1 MKKKLLSYLLIICMV
16 VTMMPV
22 STLNVSAAEG
32 QIDRFV
38 QHAIDHLGDR
48 YNTFDDNE
56 AFGGNWCVLF
66 VGHCASKTGLKSI
79 MSTGT
84 DTPDKFAYETVDK
97 KGGRIIFV
105 DKSFYNAKRNNFKNK
120 QRVEMNED
128 YQPRKGDL
136 IIFSSDRY
144 KWWTHIGIVRAD
156 CKYAKKNVLT
166 IEGNTGS
173 DYYTSST
180 VAKRTR
186 TSPIAGPGYIVAYV
200 KPKYSDSICTTHV
213 ADTKSGDCKNC
224 GAAYITWDEE
234 QKLLDTS
241 YASSDKKFYTMTA
254 KANLRKYPETGSVKK
269 AVAKGDGVRVLG
281 KVKNKNWYKAQDVT
295 GMTGYIS
302 ADLVKTHTV
311 SASDRSD
318 LRINLKAT
326 DGKQIKKGSKVYVTG
341 SVSSDYPLKKVRI
354 TISYNGSAMKTKSQE
369 FGSYIRRSAYLG
381 NTWEFVRALN
391 LGDLACGTYSIR
403 VAATDVTRKNAAVS
417 ETATVTVYNPAVDS
431 PKIEEI
437 PETGG
442 KNVRISNSAG
452 GTLYYTVNGKAGST
466 TTSSKKFTLQ
476 EGVTKFKAYVV
487 NQKGRSP
494 NVYRDASLSKLA
506 APGIK
511 IEQKGRRGNIT
522 ISAANRADTVMYRK
536 GESGGYSIYD
546 GRPVAVGNGDTVYAY
561 STRKGFVKSDVV
573 SETAEF
579 AEPEAPEIKLLNEE
593 ADIAVGGIATVAWEK
608 DRKAQSYKAVLCR
621 DGNVVKEIE
630 TEEPQVAFALEE
642 AGEYTVEVTA
652 SNEIGESEASNVLTV
667 RGRKPLKVIFAK
679 EAEGDSEQ
687 TEILAE
693 LEVPYGSTAGV
704 QEVPQKKGYE
714 FAGWKNLATG
724 TISVNE
730 YQNAKVK
737 EDTTYVAAYTA
748 KTYKVRFFSSSGQ
761 YLETRSFRYGEPVNT
776 EDVNVPDVGAG
787 ETLQWYVIK
796 TSDGNSRADI
806 SFVDSDMDVQA
817 VSRWDNPEL
826 PVKTLGISTTQNG
839 TGLRVKADIT
849 TDASKEKE
857 LDFYLI
863 VALKGRT
870 PDGTEKTIYA
880 DRIAARINKEEN
892 AGSYIFDVTPNDISM
907 NKIESPWIEV
917 IAVESR
923 ADGSTGSTYSEA
935 ARCNVTIE
943 KQYTEGPWSLEK
955 PEKKDGREIESKVQ
969 YFYRNRLYKY
979 GTEQPSGGYSAAGT
993 EYYNFTS
1000 GKWQKSASSA
1010 YGIWK
1015 CDKPEASTDTSRKD
1029 YTTKIEVENKQG
1041 VYKTYAYYC
1050 DCKRVCWKNSTGSCG
1065 YCGSKTRN
1073 SMTMYSQKDPCSVY
1087 SKDKTANDG
1096 SYILPKTIGESS
1108 PGKLGTV
1115 YCMYYKGSRTTSFTT
1130 AAKGGHI
1137 YVWPSATP
1145 QKTIYRTKK
1154 TRTRTVYSKWGEWSE
1169 GSDTPVSGDETK
1181 KQTLYRYMDVTEEEV
1196 AKEDLKG
1203 ETRQFTGIIDGE
1215 DLSEKTAT
1223 VMVYQM
1229 NNTDPNRYQMQY
1241 IGQTVIGEGN
1251 SYSFSFVPRNE
1262 PTLETGKY
1270 IVALS
1275 IEGTKGLI
1283 NVGTVGKEIKYTV
1296 RLHYTDENGEE
1307 KIAEQT
1313 VEENGDADLS
1323 GIEIPQREG
1332 YIFTGWS
1339 KRTNNITSDMATGR
1353 DSEENP
1359 VVDIEAQ
1366 YMPVRNTVVFV
1377 DWINES
1383 IHIEHEMTGEKINAP
1398 ERPDETPGYRFI
1410 GWKLEDGTMVEA
1422 NTLIDVTGDMII
1434 SAEFEQAEYVVRFMG
1449 TDGNAVDSQT
1459 VKYGE
1464 SAEPPAYTP
1473 SSGFFVGWSTET
1485 EWWNVTDDTD
1495 VYPVM
1500 IYDESAL
1507 KPESDIVTEEDAE
1520 GKEKRVLRL
1529 STREEGAE
1537 IYYTTDGTSPDAE
1550 KIMKYLNTE
1559 NKSDYIG
1566 SISAYEK
1573 ELVFNEDSEIKAVS
1587 YVEGKNLS
1595 EENVIYYEPQLTED
1609 DSEAIYTPGEEWKEI
1624 GTYEVRA
1631 KAGKEITLSV
1641 DLDENPGLSGYDLL
1655 VTCDRDVFYT
1665 DRDEYDSPAY
1675 IPGTVSEDG
1684 TGAAMDS
1691 EDGYRIVWN
1700 SDSGSET
1707 GGNMFTMTMHV
1718 NDDAETGTYKVGV
1731 YYMPENT
1738 VNGYYDE
1745 VSLDNARVS
1754 IESSASIRLDTLEI
1768 NLGRSSWAYE
1778 GTEIKPSVVIEGLK
1792 EGEDYTVSYENN
1804 VNAGTAKAVIA
1815 GKGDYTGTVE
1825 KEFTITPV
1833 SIANAEIEEVAD
1845 QICRE
1850 DVAEPEIK
1858 AMFKGRQ
1865 LKQGEDYTVS
1875 YENNGSEGT
1884 ATAVIKGTGNFSGTE
1899 KRSFRIISADQRKDA
1914 DVTGSIYLKGAE
1926 ESPVIRLYPAGT
1938 EKSLIRE
1945 DIRKNAGTVEGSIE
1959 IETGELTESGDG
1971 YAAAYGFTADR
1982 GDWIIAA
1989 YARGYGLHIEDMIL
2003 GGDRSLDIRMYL
2015 LGDVNG
2021 DGKVSIGDRT
2031 MLTRY
2036 LANWSGYEEAVRKEV
2051 ADINGDGRIGIADVT
2066 ILRRHLAGWKGYENL
2081 R

>member
-1 MKKKLLSYLLIICMV
+1 M
-16 VTMMPV
+16 
-22 STLNVSAAEG
+22 
-32 QIDRFV
+32 
-38 QHAIDHLGDR
+38 
-48 YNTFDDNE
+48 
-56 AFGGNWCVLF
+56 
-66 VGHCASKTGLKSI
+66 
-79 MSTGT
+79 
-84 DTPDKFAYETVDK
+84 
-97 KGGRIIFV
+97 
-105 DKSFYNAKRNNFKNK
+105 
-120 QRVEMNED
+120 
-128 YQPRKGDL
+128 
-136 IIFSSDRY
+136 
-144 KWWTHIGIVRAD
+144 
-156 CKYAKKNVLT
+156 
-166 IEGNTGS
+166 
-173 DYYTSST
+173 
-180 VAKRTR
+180 
-186 TSPIAGPGYIVAYV
+186 
-200 KPKYSDSICTTHV
+200 
-213 ADTKSGDCKNC
+213 
-224 GAAYITWDEE
+224 
-234 QKLLDTS
+234 
-241 YASSDKKFYTMTA
+241 
-254 KANLRKYPETGSVKK
+254 
-269 AVAKGDGVRVLG
+269 
-281 KVKNKNWYKAQDVT
+281 
-295 GMTGYIS
+295 
-302 ADLVKTHTV
+302 
-311 SASDRSD
+311 
-318 LRINLKAT
+318 
-326 DGKQIKKGSKVYVTG
+326 
-341 SVSSDYPLKKVRI
+341 
-354 TISYNGSAMKTKSQE
+354 
-369 FGSYIRRSAYLG
+369 
-381 NTWEFVRALN
+381 
-391 LGDLACGTYSIR
+391 
-403 VAATDVTRKNAAVS
+403 
-417 ETATVTVYNPAVDS
+417 
-431 PKIEEI
+431 
-437 PETGG
+437 
-442 KNVRISNSAG
+442 
-452 GTLYYTVNGKAGST
+452 
-466 TTSSKKFTLQ
+466 
-476 EGVTKFKAYVV
+476 
-487 NQKGRSP
+487 
-494 NVYRDASLSKLA
+494 
-506 APGIK
+506 
-511 IEQKGRRGNIT
+511 
-522 ISAANRADTVMYRK
+522 
-536 GESGGYSIYD
+536 
-546 GRPVAVGNGDTVYAY
+546 Y
-561 STRKGFVKSDVV
+561 STED
-573 SETAEF
+573 
-579 AEPEAPEIKLLNEE
+579 AP
-593 ADIAVGGIATVAWEK
+593 
-608 DRKAQSYKAVLCR
+608 
-621 DGNVVKEIE
+621 
-630 TEEPQVAFALEE
+630 
-642 AGEYTVEVTA
+642 AGY
-652 SNEIGESEASNVLTV
+652 
-667 RGRKPLKVIFAK
+667 
-679 EAEGDSEQ
+679 
-687 TEILAE
+687 E
-693 LEVPYGSTAGV
+693 LE
-704 QEVPQKKGYE
+704 
-714 FAGWKNLATG
+714 
-724 TISVNE
+724 
-730 YQNAKVK
+730 
-737 EDTTYVAAYTA
+737 
-748 KTYKVRFFSSSGQ
+748 
-761 YLETRSFRYGEPVNT
+761 
-776 EDVNVPDVGAG
+776 
-787 ETLQWYVIK
+787 
-796 TSDGNSRADI
+796 
-806 SFVDSDMDVQA
+806 
-817 VSRWDNPEL
+817 
-826 PVKTLGISTTQNG
+826 
-839 TGLRVKADIT
+839 
-849 TDASKEKE
+849 
-857 LDFYLI
+857 
-863 VALKGRT
+863 
-870 PDGTEKTIYA
+870 
-880 DRIAARINKEEN
+880 
-892 AGSYIFDVTPNDISM
+892 
-907 NKIESPWIEV
+907 
-917 IAVESR
+917 
-923 ADGSTGSTYSEA
+923 
-935 ARCNVTIE
+935 
-943 KQYTEGPWSLEK
+943 
-955 PEKKDGREIESKVQ
+955 
-969 YFYRNRLYKY
+969 
-979 GTEQPSGGYSAAGT
+979 GT

-1000 GKWQKSASSA
+1000 GKWQKNESSA
-1010 YGIWK
+1010 YGDWRSSK
-1015 CDKPEASTDTSRKD
+1015 PAESKDKYNEEYEIAVEADHMDVCKS
-1029 YTTKIEVENKQG
+1029 
-1041 VYKTYAYYC
+1041 YAYYC
-1050 DCKRVCWKNSTGSCG
+1050 DCGKICWRNSNFTCR
-1065 YCGSKTRN
+1065 YCGGKTKNLLTIYSSKQVTEW
-1073 SMTMYSQKDPCSVY
+1073 D
-1087 SKDKTANDG
+1087 DTAEA
-1096 SYILPKTIGESS
+1096 YRLPKTVSKS
-1108 PGKLGTV
+1108 KPGVLGTI
-1115 YCMYYKGSRTTSFTT
+1115 YCMYYKGNMTTSFTT
-1130 AAKGGHI
+1130 KSTVNNGHV
-1137 YVWPSATP
+1137 YVWPSVHSSVP
-1145 QKTIYRTKK
+1145 IYRTKT
-1154 TRTRTVYSKWGEWSE
+1154 TRTRNAYIRWSEWSA
-1169 GSDTPVSGDETK
+1169 GSDIPVSGDETK
-1181 KQTLYRYMDVTEEEV
+1181 TQTVYSYQDLTNGEVT
-1196 AKEDLKG
+1196 KKDLEG
-1203 ETRQFTGIIDGE
+1203 EARQFTGTIDGE
-1215 DLSEKTAT
+1215 DLSGKTAT

-1229 NNTDPNRYQMQY
+1229 NNTDPNSYQMQY

-1262 PTLETGKY
+1262 PTLETGNY

-1275 IEGTKGLI
+1275 VEGIEGLI
-1283 NVGTVGKEIKYTV
+1283 NAGIVGNEIKHTV

-1313 VEENGDADLS
+1313 VEENGDADIS
-1323 GIEIPQREG
+1323 EIVIPQREG

-1449 TDGNAVDSQT
+1449 TDGTAVDSQT

-1495 VYPVM
+1495 VYPVV

-1707 GGNMFTMTMHV
+1707 GGNMFTMTMHA

-1850 DVAEPEIK
+1850 DGAEPEIK

-1926 ESPVIRLYPAGT
+1926 EKPVIRLYPAGT

-1945 DIRKNAGTVEGSIE
+1945 DIRKNAGAVEGSIE

-1989 YARGYGLHIEDMIL
+1989 YARGYGLHIEDMSL

-2036 LANWSGYEEAVRKEV
+2036 LANWSGYEEAVRKEA
-2051 ADINGDGRIGIADVT
+2051 ADINGDGRVGIADVT
-2066 ILRRHLAGWKGYENL
+2066 MLQRHLAGWKGYENL